1 MSDLRKEK
9 GEHSSSDTFK
19 LLFLTTTPHNTYKN
33 QPLNILN
40 RCRVGMS
47 TSDKPAAVT
56 VAQEEPLRKPELPSN
71 RLAPYN
77 PTHVTAREKA
87 LDLLSLSD
95 NDVLFDLGCGDGR
108 LLFTAMERFYDDD
121 YLMQQHQKIFNS
133 VATTTQQP
141 QHESSSTT
149 EDEIHNTSREG
160 KEVKFN
166 DSTKKIRP
174 SLDNQS
180 QPLIPHMMCN
190 ASDDDD
196 EESHGVSFDTP
207 SKMLCVPFNPSLNT
221 PKKSAVSNT
230 MMSPPKTPHAHIMM
244 PTTPTTSNRKIR
256 KNDFPTP
263 HLSPIQNEAISE
275 IQDIPLTI
283 TASASNEELNQEDS
297 EETSPSNKK
306 WSLTLSDTRT
316 LSTFSSQTPIGL
328 RCVGIEYDQALVD
341 AANDQIDSFKMY
353 ESFDD
358 GNWVKKRLCIRWGC
372 VLDEWNSPDLHCS
385 IDGRMEQPLA
395 QHLSLLED
403 ATAVFV
409 YLLPEGLKKVK
420 PLLLEAARRR
430 RDQIEQLQLEEQLQQ
445 NHRRDYSHVSDIT
458 DYDFLRTTHGSEA
471 AIEKRTQAIPPAFRV
486 VSYMFSISG
495 WTPSRVDRSS
505 KGGCPLYLYENVT
518 ELCDEQGLTE

>member
-1 MSDLRKEK
+1 MSSNDK
-9 GEHSSSDTFK
+9 
-19 LLFLTTTPHNTYKN
+19 P
-33 QPLNILN
+33 
-40 RCRVGMS
+40 
-47 TSDKPAAVT
+47 KPAAVT
-56 VAQEEPLRKPELPSN
+56 VAQEEPPFTLQKPQQPSN

-133 VATTTQQP
+133 VATTTHQPP
-141 QHESSSTT
+141 QHERSSAT
-149 EDEIHNTSREG
+149 DDIHDNSREG

-166 DSTKKIRP
+166 DSIKKIRP

-190 ASDDDD
+190 ASDDEE

-207 SKMLCVPFNPSLNT
+207 SKMLCVSFNPSLNT
-221 PKKSAVSNT
+221 PQKSAVSA
-230 MMSPPKTPHAHIMM
+230 MMSPLRTPHAHIIM
-244 PTTPTTSNRKIR
+244 PTTPTTSNRKSC
-256 KNDFPTP
+256 KNDFPTL
-263 HLSPIQNEAISE
+263 HLSPIQNEAITE

-283 TASASNEELNQEDS
+283 TASASNEELNQEGS
-297 EETSPSNKK
+297 EEASPSNKK

-316 LSTFSSQTPIGL
+316 LSSSSSHTPMGL

-341 AANDQIDSFKMY
+341 AANNQIGSFKMY

-358 GNWVKKRLCIRWGC
+358 GDWVKKRLCIRWGC
-372 VLDEWNSPDLHCS
+372 VFDEWNFPDLHVS
-385 IDGRMEQPLA
+385 IDGKMEQPLA

-430 RDQIEQLQLEEQLQQ
+430 REQIEQLQLEEQLQQ
-445 NHRRDYSHVSDIT
+445 THRKDYSHVSDIT

-486 VSYMFSISG
+486 VSYMFSIPG
-495 WTPSRVDRSS
+495 WTPSKVDRSS

-518 ELCDEQGLTE
+518 ELCDEQELTE